1 MTKRI
6 IEVVPYQSEWPEQFE
21 HEKAKLQ
28 EVFGKLASK
37 IEHIGSTSIPGLA
50 AKPIIDMVIEVN
62 ELAGVDELTDQLAA
76 IGYRAKG
83 ENGIVGRRYFQKG
96 GDQRTHHMHVFEA
109 ANPHLRNH
117 ILFKRYLIENEAV
130 ALEYGELK
138 KRAAFKCN
146 HDSSLYMALKD
157 EFIKKHLAIAL
168 DTYDK

>member
-21 HEKAKLQ
+21 DEKAKLLQ
-28 EVFGKLASK
+28 VFGKLASY

-62 ELAGVDELTDQLAA
+62 GLAGVDELTDQLAA

-96 GDQRTHHMHVFEA
+96 GDQRTHHLHVFEA
-109 ANPHLRNH
+109 TNPHLRNH
-117 ILFKRYLIENEAV
+117 ILFKRYLLENDTV

-138 KRAAFKCN
+138 KRAALKCN
-146 HDSSLYMALKD
+146 NDSSLYMDLKD
-157 EFIKKHLAIAL
+157 EFIKAHLELAIAK
-168 DTYDK
+168 YS